1 MMMTTKRIRKIISFR
16 PEKGECDKFRK
27 LNDCGSWDAF
37 YFITHPWD
45 AKSHC
50 WHIAEHH
57 DSSPRDLPEP
67 GYRLTESV
75 PDEEDMFRDNGWE
88 VTRVITYKTDDPEA
102 DYQIFAIAY
111 CKYEPLPIDK
121 QWTKKA
127 HRI

>member
-1 MMMTTKRIRKIISFR
+1 MMTTKRIRKIISFR
-16 PEKGECDKFRK
+16 PEKGEFKKFREITK
-27 LNDCGSWDAF
+27 TGNWDSF
-37 YFITHPWD
+37 YTIVHPWNRKN
-45 AKSHC
+45 AL

-57 DSSPRDLPEP
+57 DSSLSELPEP

-111 CKYEPLPIDK
+111 CKYEPLPPEE
-121 QWTKKA
+121 QWTKKS